1 MRSSTRAA
9 EAAPRLPQRSPADH
23 IVLGLRRVVKA
34 IEVYSREV
42 QKAFGLTGPQLWA
55 LKVLSRQGSL
65 SVGELAEALAVHQS
79 SLSVLIDRLE
89 RRGLLR
95 RRRDPE
101 DRRIV
106 RLALTPEGTAL
117 AARAPEPAQGRLLH
131 ALRRMPA
138 EEVKWIAAAIDRL
151 VGIMEAG
158 DVEARF
164 FFSDD

>member
-1 MRSSTRAA
+1 MKSTARVAG
-9 EAAPRLPQRSPADH
+9 PRPGRPQRSPAEQ
-23 IVLGLRRVVKA
+23 IVLGLRRIVKA
-34 IEVYSREV
+34 LEVYSREV

-55 LKVLSRQGSL
+55 LKVLARYGPL

-95 RRRDPE
+95 RCRDAE
-101 DRRIV
+101 DRRVV
-106 RLALTPEGTAL
+106 RLVLTPEGAAL

-138 EEVKWIAAAIDRL
+138 EEIKWIGEAVERL
-151 VGIMEAG
+151 VRSMEAG